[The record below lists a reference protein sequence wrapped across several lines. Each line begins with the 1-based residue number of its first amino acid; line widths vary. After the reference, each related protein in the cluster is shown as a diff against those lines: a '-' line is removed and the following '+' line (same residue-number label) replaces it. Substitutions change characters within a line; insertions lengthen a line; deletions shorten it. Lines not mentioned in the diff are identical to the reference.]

1 MAKLIVSTIK
11 VSDWPTADRHLWEQ
25 ARKSAGLFDNG
36 GRASAWSASTVR
48 HVEQGY
54 GTFLAWQAQ
63 TLGLNADASGTIT
76 EEQLK
81 AFLDA
86 YQLGRAPQTVATKVK
101 GIAYYYRAVS
111 PPDGLVWLTKLA
123 HRMMNTASPSRPKLP
138 RMASIAE
145 LTELGR
151 WLMEQGLEDLTDGR
165 ISGAQIYRDGL
176 MISALAARPL
186 RRRNLCALRI
196 GHSFVCEPNAFR
208 VKFSG
213 KETKN
218 GMHLNFRYPSRLT
231 EPFETY
237 LRDVRPV
244 LLKASENDEGWLWI
258 GRRGR
263 WLPADNVTSSITNAT
278 RRYLD
283 RPIPPHNV
291 RDCATT
297 DIAIYDPAHVGIT
310 KEVLGHKTLA
320 SSQQYYNQASNFTAI
335 ANWEAIL
342 MNIIERRE

>member
-1 MAKLIVSTIK
+1 MAKLVVSPIK
-11 VSDWPTADRHLWEQ
+11 VPDWPAADRHLWEQ
-25 ARKSAGLFDNG
+25 ARKSAGPFDDG
-36 GRASAWSASTVR
+36 GGAAAWSASTVR

-54 GTFLAWQAQ
+54 GTFLAWSAQ
-63 TLGLNADASGTIT
+63 TIGLNAEASATIT

-86 YQLGRAPQTVATKVK
+86 YELGRAPLTVATIVK
-101 GIAYYYRAVS
+101 GIAYYYRAVN

-123 HRMMNTASPSRPKLP
+123 HHTMNTAPPSRPKLP

-151 WLMEQGLEDLTDGR
+151 WLMAQGLEDLTDGK
-165 ISGAQIYRDGL
+165 ISGAQVYRDGL

-186 RRRNLCALRI
+186 RRRNLCALRL
-196 GHSFVCEPNAFR
+196 GHSFLREPNGFR

-213 KETKN
+213 KETKK
-218 GMHLNFRYPSRLT
+218 GTRLNFRYPSRLT
-231 EPFETY
+231 ESFETY

-263 WLPADNVTSSITNAT
+263 RLPPDNVTSNITGAT

-283 RPIPPHNV
+283 RAIPPHNV
-291 RDCATT
+291 RDCAAT
-297 DIAIYDPAHVGIT
+297 DIAIYDPAYVGIT
-310 KEVLGHKTLA
+310 KAVLGHKTLA
-320 SSQQYYNQASNFTAI
+320 SSQEYYNQAANFTAI
-335 ANWEAIL
+335 ANWEAVLLSIL
-342 MNIIERRE
+342 EPSE

>member
-1 MAKLIVSTIK
+1 MAKLVGSPIK
-11 VSDWPTADRHLWEQ
+11 VPDWPAADRHLWEG
-25 ARKSAGLFDNG
+25 ARKPAGPFDDG
-36 GRASAWSASTVR
+36 GGAAAWSVSTVR

-54 GTFLAWQAQ
+54 GTFLAWSAQ
-63 TLGLNADASGTIT
+63 TSGLNADASPVIT

-86 YQLGRAPQTVATKVK
+86 YEIGRAPQTVATTVK
-101 GIAYYYRAVS
+101 GIAYYYRAVN

-123 HRMMNTASPSRPKLP
+123 HRMMNTAQPSRPKLP

-145 LTELGR
+145 LIELGR
-151 WLMEQGLEDLTDGR
+151 WLMTQGLEDLTDGK
-165 ISGAQIYRDGL
+165 ISGAQVYRDGL
-176 MISALAARPL
+176 MISALAARPI

-196 GHSFVCEPNAFR
+196 GHSFVREPNGFR
-208 VKFSG
+208 VRFSG
-213 KETKN
+213 KETKK
-218 GMHLNFRYPSRLT
+218 GTRLDFRYPSWLT

-237 LRDVRPV
+237 LREVRPM
-244 LLKASENDEGWLWI
+244 LLKSPEKDEGWLWI

-263 WLPADNVTSSITNAT
+263 WLPADNVTSNITNTT

-283 RPIPPHNV
+283 RAIPPHNV
-291 RDCATT
+291 RHCAAT

-320 SSQQYYNQASNFTAI
+320 SSQEHYNQAANFTAI
-335 ANWEAIL
+335 ANWEAVLLSIL
-342 MNIIERRE
+342 EPSE